1 MTPIQSICLK
11 GFWTYF
17 VFYWA
22 TIGLHVAQ
30 SEVSPD
36 VNPDY
41 TFKHEGA
48 VILSSELGHLTIEV
62 NVSQVHE
69 GLHIAQRTLKHLK
82 EVAAA
87 VKSQVPTIEL
97 LLATATSEISDVQQN
112 FNDLLLFFTAKPS
125 PRSEEHLLLL
135 LQCQGE
141 HKLSTTEF
149 QEMLLIH
156 IIIQWSQLEI
166 NAKLLFY

>member
-22 TIGLHVAQ
+22 TVGLHVAQ

-62 NVSQVHE
+62 NVSQVLE
-69 GLHIAQRTLKHLK
+69 GLHIAQRTLKHLN

-125 PRSEEHLLLL
+125 PRSERSSTP
-135 LQCQGE
+135 
-141 HKLSTTEF
+141 STTMSRGT
-149 QEMLLIH
+149 QIINNRISRDAVDH
-156 IIIQWSQLEI
+156 KIIQRSQLEI